1 MHMLPRVRSDGSYPC
16 GGRGAKR
23 GKGCSVVG
31 RVRHAEADSRN
42 PLTGVV
48 SQHTTVSAW
57 VKSAGSA
64 SVCGMSALCLNRMDK
79 DGGGIYLFIEEM
91 QHQQRTVRMCFS
103 VSDELCLKLLPTH
116 SCFFVIPFFLLLIVS
131 FWKSIRQVFCYVRRS
146 FSMPIVIFLLWNK
159 YTSCLDSTKRARIIF
174 KSHYNGAQPPAA
186 IFILNSPR
194 FCLQRPPT
202 NRYCHAKYF
211 DPCGKWDTKESH
223 RITLLTCGLRRTQTY
238 SERGK
243 IVLDCGSAKDPS
255 ELTFT
260 PVEDFIKAVPDGC
273 WCQAWISAPLINRL
287 LY

>member
-16 GGRGAKR
+16 GG

-159 YTSCLDSTKRARIIF
+159 YTSCLDGTEQARRYSSL
-174 KSHYNGAQPPAA
+174 SHITMALSRQQQYSSLIPPGFVCSVRQP
-186 IFILNSPR
+186 
-194 FCLQRPPT
+194 T
-202 NRYCHAKYF
+202 V
-211 DPCGKWDTKESH
+211 
-223 RITLLTCGLRRTQTY
+223 
-238 SERGK
+238 
-243 IVLDCGSAKDPS
+243 IVMQNIS
-255 ELTFT
+255 T
-260 PVEDFIKAVPDGC
+260 PVENGTLKKVTESRFWLEGWEEHK
-273 WCQAWISAPLINRL
+273 LIL
-287 LY
+287 KEAK